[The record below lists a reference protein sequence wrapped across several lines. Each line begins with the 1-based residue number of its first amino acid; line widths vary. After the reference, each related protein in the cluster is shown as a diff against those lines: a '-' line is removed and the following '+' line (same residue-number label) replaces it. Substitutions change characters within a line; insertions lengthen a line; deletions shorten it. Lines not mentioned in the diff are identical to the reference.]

1 MIRYEVTCTNTYS
14 VWAANEEDAIIIG
27 ESLDNGGDYPEELGH
42 GKCVETTTEAEQVGT
57 E

>member
-1 MIRYEVTCTNTYS
+1 MNRYEVTCTNTYR
-14 VWAANEEDAIIIG
+14 VWAANEEDAITIANLINEG
-27 ESLDNGGDYPEELGH
+27 TYYPEELGH